1 MIAHIS
7 ALATPLTLNVSVYA
21 SDVNATTTNYLY
33 TSVTSDAVAN
43 GSHGQFGNNASYNGS
58 LDYAGSSMLPSYIRT
73 TSVVFCVLIMCLGVI
88 GNVMVPIVI
97 FKTKDM
103 RNSTNIFLVNL
114 SIADL
119 MVLLVC
125 TPTVL
130 VEVNS
135 PPETWVLGRE
145 MCKAVPFVELTVA
158 HASVLTILAISF
170 ERYYA
175 ICKPLKAGYICT
187 KARASLIC
195 ILAWFI
201 AAVFTSPILAITQY
215 ESDSY
220 FDGSL
225 IFVCFSMAVD
235 LMPCIFFVGSIIVFF
250 IIPLAI
256 LICVYALIAR
266 TLMSHPSQL
275 VSLQTKS
282 VSVPSQ
288 SVIKYRKQVMLML
301 ATVVTAFFICLSPF
315 RALTLWIIFSPPGS
329 NFRMGLDNYYKI
341 LYFSRIM
348 FFINSAVNPILYN
361 IMSSKFRGGFS
372 RLCGMRKLKRQ
383 FQNTGIIRRSTTSST
398 SPSTQPTSDSGV
410 RSGRNQSRY
419 SSSLKKLKENPKEEA
434 LSEEQAKRPTL
445 ARNVYIKAPLQIVSG
460 TSGQKINPGAEI
472 YV

>member
-1 MIAHIS
+1 MLRLRQHKL
-7 ALATPLTLNVSVYA
+7 LA
-21 SDVNATTTNYLY
+21 
-33 TSVTSDAVAN
+33 
-43 GSHGQFGNNASYNGS
+43 
-58 LDYAGSSMLPSYIRT
+58 SSEVVCT
-73 TSVVFCVLIMCLGVI
+73 TS
-88 GNVMVPIVI
+88 P
-97 FKTKDM
+97 
-103 RNSTNIFLVNL
+103 L
-114 SIADL
+114 SEDD
-119 MVLLVC
+119 
-125 TPTVL
+125 
-130 VEVNS
+130 S
-135 PPETWVLGRE
+135 
-145 MCKAVPFVELTVA
+145 
-158 HASVLTILAISF
+158 H
-170 ERYYA
+170 
-175 ICKPLKAGYICT
+175 
-187 KARASLIC
+187 
-195 ILAWFI
+195 
-201 AAVFTSPILAITQY
+201 SPILAITQY

-329 NFRMGLDNYYKI
+329 NFRLDNYYKI